1 MERVRRYKDFMFVS
15 LAIAAAA
22 LLGACNNP
30 IDLLDE
36 VRVEVMKGNDR
47 FLEVV
52 AFGPENSATEVSPSA
67 PIWIEFDRA
76 LDTETVTDEAIV
88 LSPSA
93 PWTYSYNETTKTL
106 SVQPSLD
113 GPLTYTVRITTGLKG
128 IDGRSMYEDKAWS
141 FRTKLG
147 PSGTISINSGAK
159 YTTSNSGNT
168 LSVEANAVARKY
180 RYSLTAE
187 TLESAP
193 WTAVTTQSFTLTPVS
208 LSGAEGTNGVYIQ
221 FWDDESDYTSL
232 DTPIGDSIILDTVAP
247 LVTAFAING
256 DDPGTSTSSVTLS
269 QAATDATSG
278 VRYMQFMNYGGSW
291 SALEKPA
298 TSRSWA
304 LAKVVG
310 TRQVSV
316 RFQDAAGNVSTAA
329 SDAIV
334 YGAPT
339 MGSATLNGAT
349 IGTVTASWSAVT
361 ADAGTNTYGVYRRD
375 YPAGSRYTFLGSTTA
390 TSLNVSVAEGSLY
403 YFHVAVYNDA
413 VGGTGEYSSAGSVG
427 FTSDIAIVHAD
438 ADAGFAA
445 SLKTMLTN
453 GDGWVGA
460 ASPTVS
466 GTIPGWTVT
475 LVPESLVSSTY
486 SAANVLHGDPVIV
499 TPNST
504 LHSTANK
511 VRNVTAHGRGVVAM
525 GYAGAYLLDVVEANF
540 SAWGYTDQI
549 PDQIGHLESAY
560 PAASYFAFT
569 WSSAYWSTPLSST
582 SIPDTPPSSVQ
593 LAYSNVAR
601 VGVYRSDDAIV
612 GGNLYCRD
620 NASYPHYFPVAR
632 QGRFMQFG
640 FQGLLDR
647 PYTGKVFT
655 VNMVY
660 RMSLY

>member
-1 MERVRRYKDFMFVS
+1 MERVRRYKDLMFVS

-22 LLGACNNP
+22 LLGACDNP
-30 IDLLDE
+30 VNLLDE
-36 VRVEVMKGNDR
+36 VSVEVMKGNDR

-67 PIWIEFDRA
+67 PIWIEFDRG
-76 LDTETVTDEAIV
+76 LDPDTVSDETVV
-88 LSPSA
+88 LSPAA
-93 PWTYSYNETTKTL
+93 PWTFSYNETTKTL
-106 SVQPSLD
+106 SIQPSLD
-113 GPLTYTVRITTGLKG
+113 GPITYTVQVTTELKG

-159 YTTSNSGNT
+159 YAVSNAGNT
-168 LSVEANAVARKY
+168 LSVEANAVARRY
-180 RYSLTAE
+180 RYSLSVEDLA
-187 TLESAP
+187 SAP
-193 WTAVTTQSFTLTPVS
+193 WTAITTQSFSVPSLA
-208 LSGAEGTNGVYIQ
+208 LSGIDGLNHVYIQ
-221 FWDDESDYTSL
+221 FWDEGSDYTSL
-232 DTPIGDSIILDTVAP
+232 ETPISDYIILDTVAP
-247 LVTAFAING
+247 VVTAFSING
-256 DDPGTSTSSVTLS
+256 GDPGTSDFSVTLT
-269 QAATDATSG
+269 QTATDATSG

-304 LAKVVG
+304 LAKTVG

-316 RFQDAAGNVSTAA
+316 RFQDAAGNVSSAA

-339 MGSATLNGAT
+339 MGSATLNGAA
-349 IGTVTASWSAVT
+349 IGTVTASWSAAT
-361 ADAGTNTYGVYRRD
+361 SDAGTNSYRVYRRD
-375 YPAGSRYTFLGSTTA
+375 YPAGSRYTFLGATTA
-390 TSLNVSVAEGSLY
+390 TSLNAPVPEGSLY
-403 YFHVAVYNDA
+403 SFHVAIDNAAAGGIGVYSP
-413 VGGTGEYSSAGSVG
+413 TGSVG
-427 FTSDIAIVHAD
+427 FTSDIAIVYPD

-445 SLKTMLTN
+445 ALKTTLTDS
-453 GDGWVGA
+453 DGWV
-460 ASPTVS
+460 ASASSSVS
-466 GTIPGWTVT
+466 GSMPSWSVT
-475 LVPESLVSSTY
+475 LVPENLVSATY
-486 SAANVLHGDPVIV
+486 SAANVIYGDPVII

-504 LHSTANK
+504 LHNTANK
-511 VRNVTAHGRGVVAM
+511 VRNVTAHDRGIVAM

-540 SAWGYTDQI
+540 SVWGYTDQV

-560 PAASYFAFT
+560 PAASYFAYT
-569 WSSAYWSTPLSST
+569 WSSTYWSTPLEST
-582 SIPDTPPSSVQ
+582 SISGTFPSSVQ
-593 LAYSNVAR
+593 LAYSDVAR
-601 VGVYRSDDAIV
+601 VGVYRSDDSIT

-660 RMSLY
+660 RMSLF